1 MGPIGPIGPVRPVGP
16 IGPIGPVAPIAPIS
30 VIVHA
35 ENVPEPPVDVAFN
48 DSEEAEKAEIV
59 PSM

>member
-35 ENVPEPPVDVAFN
+35 ENVPEPPVAVAVRVKF
-48 DSEEAEKAEIV
+48 EAEKAEIV